1 MYEADLGRVM
11 SGAEKAPTVAEDAD
25 AATTATYERKLQKFQ
40 EKNGKLYT
48 RLLLAT
54 SDCPEG
60 YSSPAS
66 QVVQSFGPVG
76 DEEFG
81 DGRSAFVAL
90 EQKYRVDGTFRM
102 QQLHDELAAVAVTA
116 ADKYDPARAIQQLRR
131 IFHELGKLGDT
142 VVKQRQAHAILKA
155 LPDKQYGSFKTVL
168 LVESPTVG
176 SGALGFDDIA
186 RRATLYHA
194 MQIRGKVLDQDD
206 GSGSHGRALN
216 TVTHGGAR
224 GFRKHGGRGGRGGR
238 RGNGG
243 RTTNGSTNGSSN
255 GNYSSGGGSA
265 GNAGG
270 GSAGNAQG
278 ARGNYRGNNASG
290 GRGKGQDTGRNRKGR
305 CRYCHNSTE
314 HGWHN
319 CPLRLR
325 HEAEEATEQADTHHT
340 QDSTTQAWFTRVETE
355 GDVLEDYAIS
365 FGKDV
370 QVQDAPAAAQPEERA
385 AGDTLVQDAPVPTL
399 QDARVVYDPQVLDT
413 PAAAVVYDPAANGY
427 SQTEEAP
434 EDTELVAFSSVF
446 QVDKE
451 KPQVVDDSACYIDSA
466 ASSHMVDEQSR
477 LSHHVLN
484 PVDCAVRIIGSCGTS
499 DATKKGTLKFGVRN
513 DQDQVV
519 RVALEVLLVRGL
531 GANILSVGALAEKGV
546 MCDLMSTPPALRMG
560 NQVFPISTA
569 VPRMYVLNVIID
581 DVNLGAVEV
590 NRTKVDAHLWHRR
603 MGHCNSRALQQLA
616 DKDTTGIRF
625 NRNIEPGDCGVCAVG
640 DSKKGSHP
648 PSNRPLSETRLE
660 ILNADTWGKHPIA
673 TYGGCQSAV
682 MFTDDATR
690 MRFGYLLKTK
700 DETAEALQTLVRDEA
715 DPLGQS
721 IGTVHCDGGA
731 EYLGKFLALCKSLGI
746 KLTNSPPY
754 VPQGNPIA
762 ERGFGTII
770 GTARK
775 LLLGAPHLPQQL
787 WGEAFMTAIY
797 LKNRTPTEVLGGKA
811 PLEVWEG
818 KPLGK
823 MLHIHEWGS
832 LAFKHEEVRARSNKL
847 AARAKK
853 MYLVGYNSKGRSYRL
868 WDPSEPLKITN
879 SVEVSFREKRMR
891 DVIKPKLG
899 QDPLP
904 APNSTFYRPGLVDS
918 IEEEE
923 ENNEESSDES
933 EPEAPA
939 PRRSS
944 RNSVA
949 PQRLNLFTKEQAYE
963 RTEHAMVTGSDFGNL
978 GRGSPGEVGYMPADP
993 ATYDEAMSGPD
1004 AARWRAS
1011 MNDEEQSL
1019 YDHDVFDWVLPPEDA
1034 QLLPTRFHYR
1044 WKYNQEHVPVRP
1056 KSRVVVQGFHEADTG
1071 ADKAAPVASMESV
1084 HLVVSHAAGFGQA
1097 LRQADMKTAFLNS
1110 RMSKKDKP
1118 IYVIPPKGFT
1128 CSQEQTKLVW
1138 RLKAWLYGLRLS
1150 PKSWNGTFH
1159 LFLLEIGFVPSTA
1172 DPCLYTLNG
1181 GEVILL
1187 VYVDDILLT
1196 GAKEE
1201 LVTTIIEQMKERFE
1215 TVDLGEAK
1223 FILGMAIQRN
1233 LEAGTI
1239 LLTQEAYTKAVLAK
1253 FGMADVRATATP
1265 AEKEPVTTKEEN
1277 ALSPEQTT
1285 MFRSATGSVLYIS
1298 RGSRPDISHSVLV
1311 LTKSMA
1317 KPGPKA
1323 LAKLKRLMRYL
1334 KGTTSLGI
1342 TYRKDAQGGDKLTAY
1357 VDSDFAGDLDDRKS
1371 TTGVVLTLAGGP
1383 VDTTSVKQ
1391 TVTATSSAE
1400 AEYVAMSKACKMILH
1415 WRHLLKTINRE
1426 QTEATVLFE
1435 DSTAA
1440 ISTSESNK
1448 VTQKTKHIDVKYHH
1462 VRSLIVNKVVEVK
1475 KIDTNLQKADMLT
1488 KNLGTVK
1495 FLNNRRQLLGM

>member
-1 MYEADLGRVM
+1 M
-11 SGAEKAPTVAEDAD
+11 
-25 AATTATYERKLQKFQ
+25 
-40 EKNGKLYT
+40 
-48 RLLLAT
+48 
-54 SDCPEG
+54 
-60 YSSPAS
+60 
-66 QVVQSFGPVG
+66 
-76 DEEFG
+76 
-81 DGRSAFVAL
+81 
-90 EQKYRVDGTFRM
+90 
-102 QQLHDELAAVAVTA
+102 
-116 ADKYDPARAIQQLRR
+116 
-131 IFHELGKLGDT
+131 
-142 VVKQRQAHAILKA
+142 
-155 LPDKQYGSFKTVL
+155 
-168 LVESPTVG
+168 
-176 SGALGFDDIA
+176 
-186 RRATLYHA
+186 
-194 MQIRGKVLDQDD
+194 
-206 GSGSHGRALN
+206 
-216 TVTHGGAR
+216 
-224 GFRKHGGRGGRGGR
+224 
-238 RGNGG
+238 
-243 RTTNGSTNGSSN
+243 
-255 GNYSSGGGSA
+255 
-265 GNAGG
+265 
-270 GSAGNAQG
+270 
-278 ARGNYRGNNASG
+278 
-290 GRGKGQDTGRNRKGR
+290 
-305 CRYCHNSTE
+305 
-314 HGWHN
+314 
-319 CPLRLR
+319 
-325 HEAEEATEQADTHHT
+325 
-340 QDSTTQAWFTRVETE
+340 
-355 GDVLEDYAIS
+355 LEDYAIT
-365 FGKDV
+365 FGDDV
-370 QVQDAPAAAQPEERA
+370 HGQDAPAAAQPEERA

-399 QDARVVYDPQVLDT
+399 PDARVVCNPQVLDT
-413 PAAAVVYDPAANGY
+413 PAATVVYDPAANGY
-427 SQTEEAP
+427 SQAEEEP
-434 EDTELVAFSSVF
+434 GETELVAYSSVF

-451 KPQVVDDSACYIDSA
+451 KPQVVDDSTCYVDSA

-546 MCDLMSTPPALRMG
+546 MCDLMSTPPALRTG
-560 NQVFPISTA
+560 NQVFPLSTA

-625 NRNIEPGDCGVCAVG
+625 HRNIEPGDCGVCAVG

-660 ILNADTWGKHPIA
+660 ILHADTWGKHPVA

-746 KLTNSPPY
+746 KKTNSPPY
-754 VPQGNPIA
+754 VPQGNAIA

-847 AARAKK
+847 AARATK
-853 MYLVGYNSKGRSYRL
+853 MYLVGYNSEGRSYRL

-879 SVEVSFREKRMR
+879 SAEVSFREKEMR

-923 ENNEESSDES
+923 NNEELSDES

-939 PRRSS
+939 PRRTS

-949 PQRLNLFTKEQAYE
+949 PQRLNLFTKEQAYV

-978 GRGSPGEVGYMPADP
+978 GKGSPGEAGYMPADP

-1019 YDHDVFDWVLPPEDA
+1019 YDHDVFDWVLPPDDA

-1044 WKYNQEHVPVRP
+1044 WKYNQENVPVRP

-1071 ADKAAPVASMESV
+1071 ADKAAPVAAMESV
-1084 HLVVSHAAGFGQA
+1084 HLMLSHAANFDQA

-1110 RMSKKDKP
+1110 RMSKNDKP

-1128 CSQEQTKLVW
+1128 CSQEQAKLVW

-1253 FGMADVRATATP
+1253 FGMADVRAAATP
-1265 AEKEPVTTKEEN
+1265 AEKEPVTTKEEKT
-1277 ALSPEQTT
+1277 LSPEQTT

-1323 LAKLKRLMRYL
+1323 LAKLKRLIRYL

-1342 TYRKDAQGGDKLTAY
+1342 TYRKDAQDGDKLTAY

-1383 VDTTSVKQ
+1383 VDSTSVKQ

-1448 VTQKTKHIDVKYHH
+1448 VTQRTKHIDVKYHH
-1462 VRSLIVNKVVEVK
+1462 VRSLIIDKVVEVK
-1475 KIDTNLQKADMLT
+1475 KIDTNLQKADILT